1 MKHLLLTA
9 VPFLIL
15 SCTPAPYRDAD
26 VNLKQLTQ
34 PQSVVQP
41 VAQPLPVPPPP
52 PPPVVETP
60 PAGPEQWRAW
70 VPRRVLPNGDVVDGH
85 YINLSLTEPP
95 LEVLE
100 PAKPMPRVPH
110 GAPLKMGQ
118 PIPAQKSTGPQL
130 PPTPLPAQP
139 LSEAYPPL
147 PVRPLPPGGPSFLG
161 VD

>member
-1 MKHLLLTA
+1 MKRPLLLA
-9 VPFLIL
+9 LPFLML

-26 VNLKQLTQ
+26 VNLKELTQ
-34 PQSVVQP
+34 PQS
-41 VAQPLPVPPPP
+41 VAQPLPVPPPT
-52 PPPVVETP
+52 PPPVVETMP
-60 PAGPEQWRAW
+60 PGPEQWRAW

-100 PAKPMPRVPH
+100 PVKPMPRVPH
-110 GAPLKMGQ
+110 GAPLKLKPPEPVQ
-118 PIPAQKSTGPQL
+118 RSSAPQL

-147 PVRPLPPGGPSFLG
+147 PVRPLPTAPSPFLG